1 MIGPRRTW
9 RARAVRRKAPV
20 EAGSFRRGGAC
31 ARGGSYGG
39 AHLMSLTAA
48 AVTAAQVTTPSR
60 RSLLCSRRRPWGARS
75 QWAVRP
81 CKGSVLLTAPLGL
94 VHGNHRPAGLVTE
107 AFLTR
112 EGTGSM
118 RRYFYRRVR
127 LLGRPLAFRMGLLGW
142 RCARSAQRGVPPSQG
157 ASSRPTASDMGGR
170 VGRPRVSHRP
180 FPGWA
185 KGVVVSLVGGGLV
198 GMSALDSVEE
208 AQVGAAGR
216 RGKGPN
222 SDPGRTPL
230 RRGRAAD

>member
-9 RARAVRRKAPV
+9 RARAVQRKAPV
-20 EAGSFRRGGAC
+20 EAGSFHRGGAC
-31 ARGGSYGG
+31 ARGGSHGG
-39 AHLMSLTAA
+39 AHLMSLTAT
-48 AVTAAQVTTPSR
+48 AVTAVQVTTPSR
-60 RSLLCSRRRPWGARS
+60 RSPLCSRRRPWGARS

-81 CKGSVLLTAPLGL
+81 RKGGVLLTAPLGL
-94 VHGNHRPAGLVTE
+94 VHGNHRPSGLVTE

-142 RCARSAQRGVPPSQG
+142 RCARSAQRGVPPSQE

-170 VGRPRVSHRP
+170 VGRPRVSHIP

-185 KGVVVSLVGGGLV
+185 KGVVVSLTT
-198 GMSALDSVEE
+198 
-208 AQVGAAGR
+208 
-216 RGKGPN
+216 N
-222 SDPGRTPL
+222 STGNTSN
-230 RRGRAAD
+230 